1 MPRQDS
7 TSPERDADV
16 PVQRVGGSGTLP
28 VAAAVLVAIGVAIA
42 LVKPWGAGPASS
54 VGPSAGAVSTI
65 ARPVPTR
72 APASIAST
80 TEITPDPDIEAV
92 RRRRLCQGHLAWEI
106 VTMERTA
113 RRQTRTVYGLE
124 VVEAPGPASNLIP
137 YQRGFAEQLV
147 GLGICAPRDP
157 SASFEQL
164 LSRVRVWQAPGGR
177 APVQLSGLTPLD
189 ADLYALGE
197 AYFGPPGRIRATPA
211 WPAGRYIFQIQPA
224 GSGESSLWFGLDY
237 VKTER

>member
-1 MPRQDS
+1 MPRQDN

-28 VAAAVLVAIGVAIA
+28 VAAAVLAAIAIALA
-42 LVKPWGAGPASS
+42 LVKPWGAGPASP
-54 VGPSAGAVSTI
+54 VGASAGAVSTI

-72 APASIAST
+72 ARASIASSPET
-80 TEITPDPDIEAV
+80 TPDPEIEAA

-106 VTMERTA
+106 VTMERSA
-113 RRQTRTVYGLE
+113 RRQTRTVYGVE
-124 VVEAPGPASNLIP
+124 AVEAPGPASDLIP

-147 GLGICAPRDP
+147 GLGVCAPRNP
-157 SASFEQL
+157 SAGFEQL
-164 LSRVRVWQAPGGR
+164 LSRVRVWQAPEGR

-197 AYFGPPGRIRATPA
+197 AYFGPPGRVGATPA
-211 WPAGRYIFQIQPA
+211 WPAGRYIFQVQPA
-224 GSGESSLWFGLDY
+224 SSGRSSLWFGLDY